1 MRRRSGLVLGG
12 VLAGLP
18 VLCGLGAPWLAPFD
32 PFSIVGPSLHGPST
46 THWLGTDAL
55 GRDVWTQVL
64 WGARTSWGVGVSV
77 GLISTAIGV
86 GIGLAAA
93 QLGGWAEAILMR
105 FTDLVL
111 ILPRFFL
118 AILVVALFGP
128 GMDRIVVVLAGTSWA
143 GMARIVR
150 AEALSLQ
157 EREFVL
163 AARATGSTRWQ
174 IAAGEL
180 LPNVL
185 PTVLVLAGL
194 LVGRAILIEAGLSF
208 LGLGDPTVVS
218 WGAMAGDANAT
229 LRTGWWAA
237 AAPGFAIV
245 LTVLGLNLLSDTLAD
260 GGRTP

>member
-1 MRRRSGLVLGG
+1 M
-12 VLAGLP
+12 
-18 VLCGLGAPWLAPFD
+18 
-32 PFSIVGPSLHGPST
+32 
-46 THWLGTDAL
+46 
-55 GRDVWTQVL
+55 
-64 WGARTSWGVGVSV
+64 
-77 GLISTAIGV
+77 ISTAIGV

-128 GMDRIVVVLAGTSWA
+128 GMDRIVAVLAGTSWA